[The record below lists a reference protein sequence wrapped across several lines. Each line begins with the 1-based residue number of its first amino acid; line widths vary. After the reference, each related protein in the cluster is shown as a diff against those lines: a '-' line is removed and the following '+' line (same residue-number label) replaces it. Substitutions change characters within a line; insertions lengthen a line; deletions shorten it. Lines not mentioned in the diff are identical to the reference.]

1 METKENK
8 LTSWAALFCRII
20 VGAVF
25 LYAGVLKAGDPA
37 EFARAIGNYQIL
49 PSWAVPP
56 AAIILPWVEISIG
69 VALLAGFWI
78 EGGSLFAAVLFS
90 VFSAAVAFNLMR
102 GLDISCGCFSSSA
115 GKINWSYFLR
125 DFMLTLMSVFVFVYD
140 TCLDS
145 PARWVLSRF
154 KK

>member
-1 METKENK
+1 MENAENK
-8 LTSWAALFCRII
+8 WTSRAALFCRII
-20 VGAVF
+20 IGAIF

-49 PSWAVPP
+49 PPWAVPP
-56 AAIILPWVEISIG
+56 AAIILPWVEIFIG
-69 VALLAGFWI
+69 AALLAGFWI
-78 EGGSLFAAVLFS
+78 EGGSLFAAALFS

-125 DFMLTLMSVFVFVYD
+125 DFLLTLMSVFVFAYD
-140 TCLDS
+140 NCLDS
-145 PARWVLSRF
+145 PTLRLFSRF